1 MTAARPRTARV
12 VIASTRAATG
22 VYEDRTGPVIVEW
35 LRDRGFD
42 VPAPIVV
49 ADGMAVSRAL
59 IEAIGEKVDLVLT
72 SGGTGISP
80 TDGTADAT
88 AAIVDYQIP
97 GLADA
102 IRRSGLP
109 HVPTSV
115 LSRGVCGV
123 RDGILVVNLPGS
135 TGGVKDG
142 LGVLDEVLDHALD
155 QLAGGDHSR

>member
-1 MTAARPRTARV
+1 MTRTGRV
-12 VIASTRAATG
+12 VIASTRAAAG
-22 VYEDRTGPVIVEW
+22 VYEDRTGPIIVDW
-35 LRDRGFD
+35 LNGRGITT
-42 VPAPIVV
+42 PPPTVV
-49 ADGMAVSRAL
+49 ADGADVATALSAAVDDKADVV
-59 IEAIGEKVDLVLT
+59 IT

-80 TDGTADAT
+80 TDRTAEVT
-88 AAIVDYQIP
+88 AAIVDFQIP

-123 RDGILVVNLPGS
+123 RNSTLIVNLPGS

-142 LGVLDEVLDHALD
+142 LGVLDDVLDHALD
-155 QLAGGDHSR
+155 QLAGKDHTR

>member
-1 MTAARPRTARV
+1 MTSRTARV
-12 VIASTRAATG
+12 IITSTRAAAG
-22 VYEDRTGPVIVEW
+22 VYTDRTGPLIVDW
-35 LRDRGFD
+35 LTQRGFD
-42 VPAPIVV
+42 VPPQTVV
-49 ADGMAVSRAL
+49 PDGISVPQALHAALEQRPAV
-59 IEAIGEKVDLVLT
+59 IIT

-88 AAIVDYQIP
+88 ASVVDYEIP

-123 RDGILVVNLPGS
+123 RAGTLIVNLPGS

-142 LGVLDEVLDHALD
+142 LGVLDDVLDHALD
-155 QLAGGDHSR
+155 QLAGKDHSR

>member
-1 MTAARPRTARV
+1 MTRTAQV
-12 VIASTRAATG
+12 VITSTRAAAG
-22 VYEDRTGPVIVEW
+22 VYEDKTGPVIVDW
-35 LRDRGFD
+35 LAQRGFE
-42 VPAPIVV
+42 VPPPTVV
-49 ADGMAVSRAL
+49 PDGASVPQAL
-59 IEAIGEKVDLVLT
+59 DAALAQRPHVILT

-88 AAIVDYQIP
+88 AHIVDYQIP

-123 RDGILVVNLPGS
+123 RAGILIVNLPGS
-135 TGGVKDG
+135 TGGVRDG
-142 LGVLDEVLDHALD
+142 LGVLDDVLEHALD
-155 QLAGGDHSR
+155 QLAGKDHVR